1 MNYKRSWL
9 IPIIIMVVNVLAV
22 IVRWTS
28 LPEPMP
34 AHFDLEGNASGTM
47 SRCVLLMYP
56 LIGAVICLASYVMAG
71 IKPKLLTDLVIL
83 GSGICLVLL
92 SSTLVSLTCGKMPL
106 FMLAEPVI
114 MLAAVVAFAVCVVKS
129 RKSK

>member
-1 MNYKRSWL
+1 MITDIHQSSIARKSQCISIFCFVEGHYSSEISKFESVKKVSVKMNYKRS
-9 IPIIIMVVNVLAV
+9 
-22 IVRWTS
+22 
-28 LPEPMP
+28 
-34 AHFDLEGNASGTM
+34 
-47 SRCVLLMYP
+47 
-56 LIGAVICLASYVMAG
+56 
-71 IKPKLLTDLVIL
+71 
-83 GSGICLVLL
+83 CLVLL

>member
-1 MNYKRSWL
+1 MNYKRS
-9 IPIIIMVVNVLAV
+9 
-22 IVRWTS
+22 
-28 LPEPMP
+28 
-34 AHFDLEGNASGTM
+34 
-47 SRCVLLMYP
+47 
-56 LIGAVICLASYVMAG
+56 
-71 IKPKLLTDLVIL
+71 
-83 GSGICLVLL
+83 CLVLL